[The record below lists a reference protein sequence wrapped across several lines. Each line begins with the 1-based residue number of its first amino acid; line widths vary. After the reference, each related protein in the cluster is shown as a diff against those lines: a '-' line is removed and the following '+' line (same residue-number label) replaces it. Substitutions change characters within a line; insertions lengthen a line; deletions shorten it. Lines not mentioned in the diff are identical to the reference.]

1 MLNQEPLPEEPSPE
15 EPAIES
21 LLAGFAPKENAID
34 RERLMFLAGYQAG
47 KQELEKLTV
56 DTRKAN
62 RRWKFLTFVSTAAAA
77 SLAMLWLPSLSSS
90 VVTDRNHAPPVV
102 DANPVETPKAQA
114 SPQKTS
120 VVAMSTAD
128 EPLPPR
134 GEIGPENGFL
144 RLREQVLREEA
155 LALVEQTEARGG
167 GVSRP
172 PATQRQLY
180 LDLPVELRETL
191 SPADKGSSLQGSS
204 RLGERS

>member
-21 LLAGFAPKENAID
+21 LLAGFTPKENAID

-47 KQELEKLTV
+47 KQELEKLSV

-77 SLAMLWLPSLSSS
+77 SLAMLWLPSLSPSA
-90 VVTDRNHAPPVV
+90 VTDRNHAPPVV
-102 DANPVETPKAQA
+102 DANPAEAPKAEV

-128 EPLPPR
+128 EALPPR
-134 GEIGPENGFL
+134 GEIVPENGFL
-144 RLREQVLREEA
+144 RLREQVLREEGF
-155 LALVEQTEARGG
+155 ALVEQNEARGG

-204 RLGERS
+204 RLGGRS